1 MVEEKNDNVLKK
13 VEKKNSYKKKK
24 KKSFHHLMPV
34 RVIKNRQTSFFY
46 IEIDRTDNTD
56 KYT

>member
-13 VEKKNSYKKKK
+13 VEKKKIIYKKK

-34 RVIKNRQTSFFY
+34 RVIKNGQFFFY
-46 IEIDRTDNTD
+46 IAIDRTDNTD

>member
-13 VEKKNSYKKKK
+13 VEKKKIIYKKKK

-34 RVIKNRQTSFFY
+34 RVIKNGQFFFY
-46 IEIDRTDNTD
+46 IAIDRTDNTD

>member
-13 VEKKNSYKKKK
+13 VEKKKIIYKKK

-34 RVIKNRQTSFFY
+34 RVIKNGQFFFLYSNRQ
-46 IEIDRTDNTD
+46 DR
-56 KYT
+56 